1 MKIEQFCDRYVIDKD
16 DPTIAGQLGKRYTR
30 LRERGGSIKNV
41 SKTPNGGFMREFPM
55 NWKVSFDP
63 KDRFGQTVTIV
74 VKNVAGNRN
83 AIAAAL
89 KKLTP
94 EQRKAVK
101 TESGRAYTF

>member
-1 MKIEQFCDRYVIDKD
+1 
-16 DPTIAGQLGKRYTR
+16 
-30 LRERGGSIKNV
+30 
-41 SKTPNGGFMREFPM
+41 M